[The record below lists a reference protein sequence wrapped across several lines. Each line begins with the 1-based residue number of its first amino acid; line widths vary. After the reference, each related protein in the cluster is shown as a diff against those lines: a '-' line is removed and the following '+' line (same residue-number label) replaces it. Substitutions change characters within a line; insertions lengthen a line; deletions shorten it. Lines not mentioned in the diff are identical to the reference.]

1 MNGNLPRP
9 STIEVDHLGVS
20 VRDLGRSLDFYCR
33 ILGAVLVMPPRPVDD
48 FNFRRA
54 VVTFDGSMVI
64 DLNEHVTNS
73 GEAFDPTRTGLDHLA
88 FQIPSYDALE
98 AWVAYLEAHGMEHS
112 PIRTI
117 EGVGEAVDF
126 RDPDGIQIE
135 LWHMDRNGQ
144 WAHYVQKK
152 LAAALA
158 DPQGSVP

>member
-1 MNGNLPRP
+1 MRAASWGSRPWHRWPMSIDIGRVDAALCPVRRALSSGAFRAGTSVRRSVSATGCEGERTGIPAGSRRAVALDHSLSDTSAMNGNLPRP

-73 GEAFDPTRTGLDHLA
+73 GEAFDPTR
-88 FQIPSYDALE
+88 
-98 AWVAYLEAHGMEHS
+98 
-112 PIRTI
+112 
-117 EGVGEAVDF
+117 
-126 RDPDGIQIE
+126 
-135 LWHMDRNGQ
+135 
-144 WAHYVQKK
+144 
-152 LAAALA
+152 
-158 DPQGSVP
+158 